1 LGLSWFPPLT
11 GQVSSNCGRKLIGLS
26 GDASRSGS
34 RGARCAAACASDKIV
49 GTTQLQHE
57 NSVSIAPWFAIVRA
71 VKQETTGRN
80 LLCDTP

>member
-1 LGLSWFPPLT
+1 MLAALVPAV
-11 GQVSSNCGRKLIGLS
+11 Q
-26 GDASRSGS
+26 
-34 RGARCAAACASDKIV
+34 GAQLHVDEIV

-71 VKQETTGRN
+71 LKQETTGRN